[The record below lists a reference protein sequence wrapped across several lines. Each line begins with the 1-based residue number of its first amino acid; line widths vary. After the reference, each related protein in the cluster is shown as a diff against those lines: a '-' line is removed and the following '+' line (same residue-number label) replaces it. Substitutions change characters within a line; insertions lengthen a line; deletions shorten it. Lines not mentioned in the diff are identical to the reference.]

1 MIKNLKFTIFILLLS
16 ILISPL
22 LNTNA
27 ETDIDFREISFNN
40 RGYGIEY
47 EIIQGENLNEMFID
61 LGFDIK
67 GSFSTSFLHLILKNR
82 ESEDRD
88 IFMIE
93 SNKFIT
99 MRIPVFSMES
109 YVILNK
115 PLEVELN
122 TTSELLKD
130 FIGYGYQPIT
140 EETLYAEIPK
150 ESSIVLPSLFTNITR
165 PNFGALTQES
175 NYFDFIPLILGN
187 DYTRYEAEF
196 TTLVLNQSFSINIF
210 NEGYDEFTISLDI
223 DLDPALSLK
232 ASWDKKSGLL
242 TSFSS
247 HFTFGDKSSTLILS
261 LKDIEEIKS
270 PVETPNS
277 ELFISNSS
285 SDYLMDFQKSSTE
298 NQLDNMVYWVTQ
310 LNQTV
315 GLRYLFTRSGLEID
329 WEMYIYEDQ
338 YDVYHRTSTAIH
350 STWLTFMPAAII
362 PAWQR
367 VNGLSILANSLWT
380 QLSDSFIGYQF
391 TLSGVTTTLYTIQN
405 LEFRMQYK
413 EENST
418 HHLIWDISLDYIS
431 NNTQV
436 VVPKYSIQEYNLSM
450 NGWLAYSQEGL
461 LNGFSIEFHEDYNS
475 YLQNITDL
483 STIEIEDDY
492 YYNYFIKSET
502 EDITRPDFLVTD
514 KTAVSFGFKQIIF
527 YSILTYPIYRR
538 FRKKREC
545 S

>member
-1 MIKNLKFTIFILLLS
+1 MIKNVKFIIFVLLLS
-16 ILISPL
+16 SLISPL
-22 LNTNA
+22 MNINA
-27 ETDIDFREISFNN
+27 ESSIDLREIGFNN
-40 RGYGIEY
+40 RGYKVEY
-47 EIIQGENLNEMFID
+47 EIVQGENLNEMFVD
-61 LGFDIK
+61 LGFDIR
-67 GSFSTSFLHLILKNR
+67 GSFSTSHLHIILKNR
-82 ESEDRD
+82 ISENRD
-88 IFMIE
+88 IYMIE
-93 SNKFIT
+93 SNKFIS
-99 MRIPVFSMES
+99 MQIPVFSMES

-115 PLEVELN
+115 PLEIELN
-122 TTSELLKD
+122 TTSELLND
-130 FIGYGYQPIT
+130 FIGFNYQPIT
-140 EETLYAEIPK
+140 EETLHAELPI

-165 PNFGALTQES
+165 PNFGALIQES

-210 NEGYDEFTISLDI
+210 NEGYDEFTIALDVNI
-223 DLDPALSLK
+223 DPALSLK
-232 ASWDKKSGLL
+232 ASWDKESGLL

-247 HFTFGDKSSTLILS
+247 HFTYGDQSSTLILS

-270 PVETPNS
+270 PVEIPSS

-315 GLRYLFTRSGLEID
+315 GLRYLFTRAGLEID
-329 WEMYIYEDQ
+329 WEMYVYEEQ

-350 STWLTFMPAAII
+350 STWLTFMPVVLI

-405 LEFRMQYK
+405 LEFRMQYQ

-450 NGWLAYSQEGL
+450 NGWLAYTQEGL
-461 LNGFSIEFHEDYNS
+461 LNGFSIEFHEDYIS

-483 STIEIEDDY
+483 SIMEIENDY
-492 YYNYFIKSET
+492 YYNYIIESET
-502 EDITRPDFLVTD
+502 EDISRPDFLVTD
-514 KTAVSFGFKQIIF
+514 ETAGFFGFKQIIF
-527 YSILTYPIYRR
+527 YSIFTYPIYRR
-538 FRKKREC
+538 LRKKRDC